1 MKTKPFINTLE
12 QFIFSNRLALIILFT
27 LVTAFMAYSAA
38 SLRMEAGFSKQLPL
52 EHPYMKTLLEYQE
65 EFGGGNQIVVA
76 LVQQDGNIFNPE
88 FFTALREATDEL
100 FFLDGVAKS
109 SVTSIFTPNV
119 RFTEF
124 VEDGFSGGN
133 VIPAEFQPTPE
144 WLETVKQN
152 IVKSGQLG
160 RLVSYDFSGALIRAE
175 LIDFNPKTGKPLDY
189 QRVSADLESKL
200 RQRFETDNIK
210 VHILGFA
217 KSIGDIAE
225 GARSVIAF
233 FGIALAIT
241 AVLLWLYSGS
251 MKLMALPLICSVVAV
266 IWQLGSLSL
275 MGFGID
281 PMSILVPFLV
291 FAIGVSHGVQMISS
305 WMGEI
310 LNGEARSEEL
320 LRRDIVSDGTNDN
333 KAYQQHSLTASPEQ
347 TKGVGS
353 NEAARRTFRRL
364 VIPGSLALVSDTIGF
379 LTVLLIGIG
388 IIQEMAIT
396 ASLGVVLIIFSNL
409 ILLPIL
415 LSFVRI
421 NNLQSYRE
429 KRQKGQQ
436 RLEPIWKFLSALTI
450 RKAAIPVLTV
460 ALLLASW
467 GLYKGNDLKI
477 GDLQPGV
484 SELRENSRYNL
495 DSKAITSK
503 FAIGVDVLSVIVA
516 APVDACINYA
526 IMDAMDRFHWHIQNL
541 PGVQSVASL
550 SEAMK
555 IVTAGNNEGSPKW
568 QTVLRNRYNMSGAL
582 RYMETSG
589 GLMDADCTAM
599 PLLVY
604 TADHKAETIQGIID
618 GINTF
623 DSGLPL
629 DQFNP
634 KLASANVGII
644 AATNQAVAAAQLPI
658 MAYVYIAI
666 FLLCVLTYRSIR
678 GTLCIILPLA
688 LVSVLCYAL
697 MTVLEIGLK
706 VNTLPVVALG
716 VGIGVDYG
724 IYIYSRME
732 EFIDQGFDLQES
744 YFRALS
750 LTGKPIIFTG
760 LTLAVGVATWI
771 FSDLKFQADMGILL
785 TFMFLLNMLG
795 AILILPSIAHWLIK
809 DKSDDLP
816 LQN

>member
-1 MKTKPFINTLE
+1 MKTNNFISAFE
-12 QFIFSNRLALIILFT
+12 RIIFSNRLVIILFFT
-27 LVTAFMAYSAA
+27 AVTAFMAYSAT
-38 SLRMEAGFSKQLPL
+38 SLRMEAGFAKQLPL
-52 EHPYMKTLLEYQE
+52 EHPYMETLLEYKD

-76 LVQQDGNIFNPE
+76 LVQQDGTIFNPE
-88 FFTALREATDEL
+88 FFTALQQATDEV
-100 FFLDGVAKS
+100 FFLEGIFKS

-133 VIPAEFQPTPE
+133 VIPAEFKPTPE
-144 WLETVKQN
+144 WLEVVKQN

-175 LIDFNPKTGKPLDY
+175 LIDYNPKTGKPLDY
-189 QRVSADLESKL
+189 QQVSKDLETKL
-200 RQRFETDNIK
+200 RQRFENDNIK

-225 GARSVIAF
+225 GARSVIGF
-233 FGIALAIT
+233 FGIALVIT
-241 AVLLWLYSGS
+241 AILLWLYSGS
-251 MKLMALPLICSVVAV
+251 IKLMALPLLCSIVAV
-266 IWQLGSLSL
+266 IWQLGSLNL

-305 WMGEI
+305 WMGEV
-310 LNGEARSEEL
+310 LGGSSPTET
-320 LRRDIVSDGTNDN
+320 DG
-333 KAYQQHSLTASPEQ
+333 SEQ
-347 TKGVGS
+347 TTSTAPLGVDA

-415 LSFVRI
+415 LSFVKLR
-421 NNLQSYRE
+421 NLDAYRE
-429 KRQKGQQ
+429 KRLKGQA
-436 RLEPIWKFLSALTI
+436 RLEPIWKGLSVLTT
-450 RKAAIPVLTV
+450 RKAALPVIAIAVMLG
-460 ALLLASW
+460 SW
-467 GLYKGNDLKI
+467 GLYKGNDLQI

-484 SELRENSRYNL
+484 SELRDDSRYNL

-516 APVDACINYA
+516 APIDACIDYA

-568 QTVLRNRYNMSGAL
+568 QTVMRNRYNMSGAL

-599 PLLVY
+599 PVLVY
-604 TADHKAETIQGIID
+604 TEDHKAKTIQQIID
-618 GINTF
+618 GISSF
-623 DSGLPL
+623 DSGLAL

-634 KLASANVGII
+634 RLASANVGII

-688 LVSVLCYAL
+688 LVSILCYAL
-697 MTVLEIGLK
+697 MTILEIGLK

-724 IYIYSRME
+724 IYIYSRMK
-732 EFIDQGFDLQES
+732 EFTDQGLDLQES

-795 AILILPSIAHWLIK
+795 AILILPSIAHWLLK
-809 DKSDDLP
+809 DKA
-816 LQN
+816 NA

>member
-1 MKTKPFINTLE
+1 MKTSRFISAFERL
-12 QFIFSNRLALIILFT
+12 IFSNRIPLIILFI
-27 LVTAFMAYSAA
+27 LITAFMGFSAT
-38 SLRMEAGFSKQLPL
+38 SLRMEAGFAKQLPL
-52 EHPYMKTLLEYQE
+52 EHPYMKTLLEYQD
-65 EFGGGNQIVVA
+65 EFGGGNQIIVS
-76 LVQQDGNIFNPE
+76 LVQKDGTIFNPE
-88 FFTALREATDEL
+88 FFTALGDATDEV

-124 VEDGFSGGN
+124 IEDGFAGGN

-144 WLETVKQN
+144 WLDIVKQN

-160 RLVSYDFSGALIRAE
+160 RLVSYDFTGALIRAE
-175 LIDFNPKTGKPLDY
+175 LMDFDPRTGKPLDY
-189 QRVSADLESKL
+189 QRVSKDLETKL
-200 RQRFETDNIK
+200 RDRFENDNIT

-233 FGIALAIT
+233 FGVALLIT

-251 MKLMALPLICSVVAV
+251 IKLMILPLICSVVAV

-310 LNGEARSEEL
+310 LYGEEET
-320 LRRDIVSDGTNDN
+320 DVNKPVMPVTAETQGVDG
-333 KAYQQHSLTASPEQ
+333 
-347 TKGVGS
+347 

-364 VIPGSLALVSDTIGF
+364 VVPGSLALISDTIGF
-379 LTVLLIGIG
+379 LTVLLIAIG

-396 ASLGVVLIIFSNL
+396 ASLGVALIIFSNL

-415 LSFVRI
+415 LSFVKFKDVDA
-421 NNLQSYRE
+421 YRE
-429 KRQKGQQ
+429 NRQKGEA
-436 RLEPIWKFLSALTI
+436 RLDGIWRSLSTLTT
-450 RKAAIPVLTV
+450 RKRAIPVLLISV
-460 ALLLASW
+460 LLAGW
-467 GLYKGNDLKI
+467 GLYKGNDLQI
-477 GDLQPGV
+477 GDLQSGV
-484 SELRENSRYNL
+484 PELREEARYNV
-495 DSKAITSK
+495 DSRVITSK

-516 APVDACINYA
+516 APQDACINYE

-555 IVTAGNNEGSPKW
+555 LVTAGNNEGSPKW
-568 QTVLRNRYNMSGAL
+568 QAVLRNRYNMSGAL

-599 PLLVY
+599 PILVY
-604 TADHKAETIQGIID
+604 TADHKAKTIEVIID
-618 GINTF
+618 GINAF
-623 DSGLPL
+623 ESGLPIE
-629 DQFNP
+629 QFNP
-634 KLASANVGII
+634 KLASSNVGII

-666 FLLCVLTYRSIR
+666 FLLCVVTYRSVL

-697 MTVLEIGLK
+697 MTILDIGLK

-724 IYIYSRME
+724 IYIYSRLE
-732 EFIDQGFDLQES
+732 EFIAQGMTLQES
-744 YFRALS
+744 YYRALR

-785 TFMFLLNMLG
+785 TFMFILNMLG
-795 AILILPSIAHWLIK
+795 AILILPAIAHWLIK
-809 DKSDDLP
+809 DKSKDAA
-816 LQN
+816 

>member
-1 MKTKPFINTLE
+1 MKTNRFISAFERL
-12 QFIFSNRLALIILFT
+12 IFSNRVLLITLFALI
-27 LVTAFMAYSAA
+27 TAFMGYNAT
-38 SLRMEAGFSKQLPL
+38 SLKMEAGFAKQLPL

-65 EFGGGNQIVVA
+65 DFGSGNQIIVS
-76 LVQQDGNIFNPE
+76 LVQKDGTIFNPE
-88 FFTALREATDEL
+88 FFIALREATDEV
-100 FFLDGVAKS
+100 FFLNGVAKS

-124 VEDGFSGGN
+124 VEDGFAGGN

-144 WLETVKQN
+144 WLEIVKQN

-160 RLVSYDFSGALIRAE
+160 RLVSYDFTGALIRAE
-175 LIDFNPKTGKPLDY
+175 LIDFDPRTGKPLDY
-189 QRVSADLESKL
+189 QRISRDLEINL
-200 RQRFETDNIK
+200 RDRFETDNIT

-233 FGIALAIT
+233 FGIALLIT
-241 AVLLWLYSGS
+241 AVMLWLYSGS
-251 MKLMALPLICSVVAV
+251 IKLTILPLICSIVAV

-275 MGFGID
+275 LGFGID

-305 WMGEI
+305 WMGEV
-310 LNGEARSEEL
+310 LYGADET
-320 LRRDIVSDGTNDN
+320 DVN
-333 KAYQQHSLTASPEQ
+333 KPVMPVDANTQ
-347 TKGVGS
+347 GVGG

-396 ASLGVVLIIFSNL
+396 ASLGVALIIFSNL

-421 NNLQSYRE
+421 KNLDAYRE
-429 KRQKGQQ
+429 NRQKGEAK
-436 RLEPIWKFLSALTI
+436 LDGIWRSLSTLTT
-450 RKAAIPVLTV
+450 RERAIPVLLV
-460 ALLLASW
+460 AVVLGAW
-467 GLYKGNDLKI
+467 GLYKGNNLQI
-477 GDLQPGV
+477 GDLQSGV
-484 SELRENSRYNL
+484 PELREDARYNL
-495 DSKAITSK
+495 DSKMITSK

-516 APVDACINYA
+516 APQDACINYE

-555 IVTAGNNEGSPKW
+555 FITSGNNEGSPKW
-568 QTVLRNRYNMSGAL
+568 QAVLRNRYNMSGAL

-599 PLLVY
+599 PILVY
-604 TADHKAETIQGIID
+604 TTDHKAQTIQVIID
-618 GINTF
+618 GINEF
-623 DSGLPL
+623 DSGLPIEK
-629 DQFNP
+629 FNP
-634 KLASANVGII
+634 KLASSNVGII

-666 FLLCVLTYRSIR
+666 FLLCVVTYRSIR

-697 MTVLEIGLK
+697 MTILEIGLK

-732 EFIDQGFDLQES
+732 ESIAQGMSLQES
-744 YFRALS
+744 YYRALR

-785 TFMFLLNMLG
+785 TFMFILNMLG
-795 AILILPSIAHWLIK
+795 AILILPSLAHWLIK
-809 DKSDDLP
+809 DKSKEAA
-816 LQN
+816 

>member
-1 MKTKPFINTLE
+1 MKTNRFISAFERL
-12 QFIFSNRLALIILFT
+12 IFSNRVLLITLFT
-27 LVTAFMAYSAA
+27 LITAFMGYNAT
-38 SLRMEAGFSKQLPL
+38 SLRMEAGFAKQLPL
-52 EHPYMKTLLEYQE
+52 EHPYMQTLLEYQE
-65 EFGGGNQIVVA
+65 DFGGGNQIIVA
-76 LVQQDGNIFNPE
+76 LVQQDGTIFNPE
-88 FFTALREATDEL
+88 FFTALGDATDEV
-100 FFLDGVAKS
+100 FFLDGIAKS
-109 SVTSIFTPNV
+109 SVTSVFTPNV

-124 VEDGFSGGN
+124 IEDGFAGGN

-144 WLETVKQN
+144 WLDIVKNN
-152 IVKSGQLG
+152 IIKSGQLG

-175 LIDFNPKTGKPLDY
+175 LLDFDPKTGKPLDY
-189 QRVSADLESKL
+189 QRVSRDLETKV
-200 RQRFETDNIK
+200 RQRFETENVK

-233 FGIALAIT
+233 FGIALLIT
-241 AVLLWLYSGS
+241 GVLLWLYSGS
-251 MKLMALPLICSVVAV
+251 VKLMILPLVCSVVAV

-305 WMGEI
+305 WMGEV
-310 LNGEARSEEL
+310 LYGGEETDVHKPVMPVTSETQG
-320 LRRDIVSDGTNDN
+320 VDG
-333 KAYQQHSLTASPEQ
+333 
-347 TKGVGS
+347 

-396 ASLGVVLIIFSNL
+396 ASLGVALIIFSNL

-415 LSFVRI
+415 LSFVKLKDI
-421 NNLQSYRE
+421 DAYRE
-429 KRQKGQQ
+429 KRQQGESKMDNVWRG
-436 RLEPIWKFLSALTI
+436 LSTLTT
-450 RKAAIPVLTV
+450 RKRAVQVLAV
-460 ALLLASW
+460 ALVLGVW
-467 GLYKGNDLKI
+467 GLYKGNDLQI
-477 GDLQPGV
+477 GDLQAGV
-484 SELRENSRYNL
+484 PELREDARYNI
-495 DSKAITSK
+495 DSEVITSK

-516 APVDACINYA
+516 APQDACINYE

-555 IVTAGNNEGSPKW
+555 IVTSGNNEGSPKW
-568 QTVLRNRYNMSGAL
+568 QTILRNRYNMSGAL

-599 PLLVY
+599 PILVY
-604 TADHKAETIQGIID
+604 TADHKAKTIQVIID
-618 GINTF
+618 GINEF
-623 DSGLPL
+623 ESGLPIE
-629 DQFNP
+629 QFNP

-644 AATNQAVAAAQLPI
+644 GATNQAVAAAQLPI

-666 FLLCVLTYRSIR
+666 FLLCVVTYRSIR

-697 MTVLEIGLK
+697 MTILDIGLK

-724 IYIYSRME
+724 IYIYSRLE
-732 EFIDQGFDLQES
+732 EFIAQGMSLQES
-744 YFRALS
+744 YYRALR

-795 AILILPSIAHWLIK
+795 AILLLPAIAHWLIK
-809 DKSDDLP
+809 DKSNDTA
-816 LQN
+816 

>member
-1 MKTKPFINTLE
+1 
-12 QFIFSNRLALIILFT
+12 
-27 LVTAFMAYSAA
+27 
-38 SLRMEAGFSKQLPL
+38 
-52 EHPYMKTLLEYQE
+52 
-65 EFGGGNQIVVA
+65 
-76 LVQQDGNIFNPE
+76 
-88 FFTALREATDEL
+88 
-100 FFLDGVAKS
+100 
-109 SVTSIFTPNV
+109 
-119 RFTEF
+119 
-124 VEDGFSGGN
+124 
-133 VIPAEFQPTPE
+133 
-144 WLETVKQN
+144 
-152 IVKSGQLG
+152 
-160 RLVSYDFSGALIRAE
+160 
-175 LIDFNPKTGKPLDY
+175 
-189 QRVSADLESKL
+189 
-200 RQRFETDNIK
+200 
-210 VHILGFA
+210 
-217 KSIGDIAE
+217 
-225 GARSVIAF
+225 
-233 FGIALAIT
+233 
-241 AVLLWLYSGS
+241 
-251 MKLMALPLICSVVAV
+251 
-266 IWQLGSLSL
+266 
-275 MGFGID
+275 
-281 PMSILVPFLV
+281 
-291 FAIGVSHGVQMISS
+291 
-305 WMGEI
+305 
-310 LNGEARSEEL
+310 
-320 LRRDIVSDGTNDN
+320 
-333 KAYQQHSLTASPEQ
+333 
-347 TKGVGS
+347 
-353 NEAARRTFRRL
+353 
-364 VIPGSLALVSDTIGF
+364 
-379 LTVLLIGIG
+379 
-388 IIQEMAIT
+388 MAIT

>member
-1 MKTKPFINTLE
+1 MKNNRFISGFERL
-12 QFIFSNRLALIILFT
+12 IFSYRLPLIILFALIT
-27 LVTAFMAYSAA
+27 VFMGYKAT
-38 SLRMEAGFSKQLPL
+38 SLRMEAGFAKQLPL
-52 EHPYMKTLLEYQE
+52 EHPYMKTLLKYQE
-65 EFGGGNQIVVA
+65 DFGGGNQIIVA
-76 LVQQDGNIFNPE
+76 LIQKDGTIFNPE
-88 FFTALREATDEL
+88 FFTALGEATDEV
-100 FFLDGVAKS
+100 FFLDGIAKS

-124 VEDGFSGGN
+124 IEDGFAGGN
-133 VIPAEFQPTPE
+133 VIPAEFTPTPE
-144 WLETVKQN
+144 WLDTVKQN

-175 LIDFNPKTGKPLDY
+175 LLDFDPKTKKPLDY
-189 QRVSADLESKL
+189 QRVSKDLEEKI
-200 RQRFETDNIK
+200 RQRFETENVS

-233 FGIALAIT
+233 FGVALLIT

-251 MKLMALPLICSVVAV
+251 IKLMVLPLVCSIVAV
-266 IWQLGSLSL
+266 IWQLGSLNL

-305 WMGEI
+305 WMGEV
-310 LNGEARSEEL
+310 LYGEDETDVHKPVMPVTSET
-320 LRRDIVSDGTNDN
+320 RGVDG
-333 KAYQQHSLTASPEQ
+333 
-347 TKGVGS
+347 

-364 VIPGSLALVSDTIGF
+364 VVPGSLALVSDTIGF

-396 ASLGVVLIIFSNL
+396 ASIGVALIIFSNL

-415 LSFVRI
+415 LSYVKI
-421 NNLQSYRE
+421 KNIDQYRE
-429 KRQKGQQ
+429 NRQKGES
-436 RLEPIWKFLSALTI
+436 RMDNMWRALSSLTT
-450 RKAAIPVLTV
+450 RKKAVPVMIVMLI
-460 ALLLASW
+460 LGSW
-467 GLYKGNDLKI
+467 GLYKGNDLQV
-477 GDLQPGV
+477 GDLHSGV
-484 SELRENSRYNL
+484 PELREDARYNL
-495 DSKAITSK
+495 DTKAITQK
-503 FAIGVDVLSVIVA
+503 FAIGVDVLSVIVE
-516 APVDACINYA
+516 APQDACINYE
-526 IMDAMDRFHWHIQNL
+526 IMDAMDRFHWHVQNL

-550 SEAMK
+550 SQAMK
-555 IVTAGNNEGSPKW
+555 IVTSGNNEGSPKW
-568 QTVLRNRYNMSGAL
+568 QAILRNRYNMSGAL

-599 PLLVY
+599 PILIY
-604 TADHKAETIQGIID
+604 TADHKAQTIQTIID
-618 GINTF
+618 GVNAF
-623 DSGLPL
+623 ESGLPV

-634 KLASANVGII
+634 RLASANVGII

-658 MAYVYIAI
+658 MVYVYIAI
-666 FLLCVLTYRSIR
+666 FLLCVLTYRSVR

-697 MTVLEIGLK
+697 MTILEIGLK

-724 IYIYSRME
+724 IYIYSRMD
-732 EFIDQGFDLQES
+732 EFIAQGKTLQEA
-744 YFRALS
+744 YYGALR
-750 LTGKPIIFTG
+750 LTGKPVIFTG
-760 LTLAVGVATWI
+760 LTLAAGVATWI

-795 AILILPSIAHWLIK
+795 AIFILPAIAHWLIK
-809 DKSDDLP
+809 DKSEDATE
-816 LQN
+816 

>member
-1 MKTKPFINTLE
+1 MKTNRFILAFE
-12 QFIFSNRLALIILFT
+12 RLIFSNRPALIITFT
-27 LVTAFMAYSAA
+27 LITLFMAYSAT

-52 EHPYMKTLLEYQE
+52 EHPYMETLLEYQE
-65 EFGGGNQIVVA
+65 EFGGGNQIIVA
-76 LVQQDGNIFNPE
+76 LIQQDGTIFNPE
-88 FFTALREATDEL
+88 FFTALGEATDEL

-124 VEDGFSGGN
+124 VEDGFAGGN
-133 VIPAEFQPTPE
+133 VIPAEFEPTPE
-144 WLETVKQN
+144 WLDTVKQN

-175 LIDFNPKTGKPLDY
+175 LMDFDPKTGQALDY
-189 QRVSADLESKL
+189 QRVSKDLESKL
-200 RQRFETDNIK
+200 RQRFETDNVK

-233 FGIALAIT
+233 FGIALVIT

-251 MKLMALPLICSVVAV
+251 IKLMALPLICSIVAV

-305 WMGEI
+305 WMGEV
-310 LNGEARSEEL
+310 LYGEEES
-320 LRRDIVSDGTNDN
+320 DIHKPVMPVSKDTLGVDG
-333 KAYQQHSLTASPEQ
+333 
-347 TKGVGS
+347 

-415 LSFVRI
+415 LSFVQLE
-421 NNLQSYRE
+421 NLENYRT
-429 KRQKGQQ
+429 KRQKGEG
-436 RLEPIWKFLSALTI
+436 RLDPVWKSLSSLTTRKRAL
-450 RKAAIPVLTV
+450 PVLLI
-460 ALLLASW
+460 ALCLGSW
-467 GLYKGNDLKI
+467 GLYKGNKLQI

-484 SELRENSRYNL
+484 SELRADSRYNL

-516 APVDACINYA
+516 APKDACINYD

-555 IVTAGNNEGSPKW
+555 IVTSGNNEGSPKW
-568 QTVLRNRYNMSGAL
+568 QSILRNRYNMSGAL

-599 PLLVY
+599 PILVY
-604 TADHKAETIQGIID
+604 TTDHKAKTIEVIID
-618 GINTF
+618 GINAF
-623 DSGLPL
+623 DSGLPVE
-629 DQFNP
+629 QFNP
-634 KLASANVGII
+634 RLASANVGII

-666 FLLCVLTYRSIR
+666 FLLCVLTYRSVR

-688 LVSVLCYAL
+688 LVSILCYAL

-724 IYIYSRME
+724 IYIYSRMQ
-732 EFIDQGFDLQES
+732 EFIAQGHTLQES
-744 YFRALS
+744 YYRALR

-809 DKSDDLP
+809 DKSKDVS
-816 LQN
+816 

>member
-1 MKTKPFINTLE
+1 MKTNRFISAFERL
-12 QFIFSNRLALIILFT
+12 IFSNRVLLITLFALI
-27 LVTAFMAYSAA
+27 TAFMGYNAT
-38 SLRMEAGFSKQLPL
+38 SLKMEAGFAKQLPL

-65 EFGGGNQIVVA
+65 DFGSGNQIIVS
-76 LVQQDGNIFNPE
+76 LVQKDGTIFNPE
-88 FFTALREATDEL
+88 FFIALREATDEV
-100 FFLDGVAKS
+100 FFLNGVAKS

-124 VEDGFSGGN
+124 VEDGFAGGN

-144 WLETVKQN
+144 WLEIVKQN

-160 RLVSYDFSGALIRAE
+160 RLVSYDFTGALIRAE
-175 LIDFNPKTGKPLDY
+175 LIDFDPRTGKPLDY
-189 QRVSADLESKL
+189 QRISRDLEINL
-200 RQRFETDNIK
+200 RDRFETDNIT

-233 FGIALAIT
+233 FGIALLIT
-241 AVLLWLYSGS
+241 AVMLWLYSGS
-251 MKLMALPLICSVVAV
+251 IKLTILPLICSIVAV

-275 MGFGID
+275 LGFGID

-305 WMGEI
+305 WMGEV
-310 LNGEARSEEL
+310 LYGADET
-320 LRRDIVSDGTNDN
+320 DVN
-333 KAYQQHSLTASPEQ
+333 KPVMPVDANTQGA
-347 TKGVGS
+347 GG

-396 ASLGVVLIIFSNL
+396 ASLGVALIIFSNL

-421 NNLQSYRE
+421 KNLDAYRE
-429 KRQKGQQ
+429 NRQKGEAK
-436 RLEPIWKFLSALTI
+436 LDGIWRSLSTLTT
-450 RKAAIPVLTV
+450 RERAIPVLLV
-460 ALLLASW
+460 AVVLGAW
-467 GLYKGNDLKI
+467 GLYKGNNLQI
-477 GDLQPGV
+477 GDLQSGV
-484 SELRENSRYNL
+484 PELREDARYNL
-495 DSKAITSK
+495 DSKMITSK

-516 APVDACINYA
+516 APQDACINYE

-555 IVTAGNNEGSPKW
+555 FITSGNNEGSPKW
-568 QTVLRNRYNMSGAL
+568 QAVLRNRYNMSGAL

-599 PLLVY
+599 PILVY
-604 TADHKAETIQGIID
+604 TTDHKAQTIQVIID
-618 GINTF
+618 GINEF
-623 DSGLPL
+623 DSGLPIEK
-629 DQFNP
+629 FNP
-634 KLASANVGII
+634 KLASSNVGII

-666 FLLCVLTYRSIR
+666 FLLCVVTYRSIR

-697 MTVLEIGLK
+697 MTILEIGLK

-732 EFIDQGFDLQES
+732 EFIAQGMSLQES
-744 YFRALS
+744 YYRALR

-785 TFMFLLNMLG
+785 TFMFILNMLG
-795 AILILPSIAHWLIK
+795 AILILPSLAHWLIK
-809 DKSDDLP
+809 DKSKEAA
-816 LQN
+816 

>member
-1 MKTKPFINTLE
+1 MKTNNFISAFE
-12 QFIFSNRLALIILFT
+12 RIIFSNRLVIILFFT
-27 LVTAFMAYSAA
+27 AVTAFMAYSAT
-38 SLRMEAGFSKQLPL
+38 SLRMEAGFAKQLPL
-52 EHPYMKTLLEYQE
+52 EHPYMETLLEYKD

-76 LVQQDGNIFNPE
+76 LVQQDGTIFNPE
-88 FFTALREATDEL
+88 FFTALQQATDEV
-100 FFLDGVAKS
+100 FFLEGIFKS

-133 VIPAEFQPTPE
+133 VIPAEFKPTPE
-144 WLETVKQN
+144 WLEVVKQN

-175 LIDFNPKTGKPLDY
+175 LIDYNPKTGKPLDY
-189 QRVSADLESKL
+189 QQVSKDLETKL
-200 RQRFETDNIK
+200 RQRFENDNIK

-225 GARSVIAF
+225 GARSVIGF
-233 FGIALAIT
+233 FGIALVIT
-241 AVLLWLYSGS
+241 AILLWLYSGS
-251 MKLMALPLICSVVAV
+251 IKLMALPLLCSIVAV
-266 IWQLGSLSL
+266 IWQLGSLNL

-305 WMGEI
+305 WMGEV
-310 LNGEARSEEL
+310 LGGSSPTET
-320 LRRDIVSDGTNDN
+320 DG
-333 KAYQQHSLTASPEQ
+333 SEQ
-347 TKGVGS
+347 TTSTAPLGVDA

-415 LSFVRI
+415 LSFVKLR
-421 NNLQSYRE
+421 NLDAYRE
-429 KRQKGQQ
+429 KRLKGQA
-436 RLEPIWKFLSALTI
+436 RLEPIRKGLSVLTT
-450 RKAAIPVLTV
+450 RKAALPVIAIAVMLG
-460 ALLLASW
+460 SW
-467 GLYKGNDLKI
+467 GLYKGNDLQI

-484 SELRENSRYNL
+484 SELRDDSRYNL

-516 APVDACINYA
+516 APIDACIDYA

-568 QTVLRNRYNMSGAL
+568 QTVMRNRYNMSGAL

-599 PLLVY
+599 PVLVY
-604 TADHKAETIQGIID
+604 TEDHKAKTIQQIID
-618 GINTF
+618 GISSF
-623 DSGLPL
+623 DSGLAL

-634 KLASANVGII
+634 RLASANVGII

-688 LVSVLCYAL
+688 LVSILCYAL
-697 MTVLEIGLK
+697 MTILEIGLK

-724 IYIYSRME
+724 IYIYSRMK
-732 EFIDQGFDLQES
+732 EFTDQGLDLQES

-795 AILILPSIAHWLIK
+795 AILILPSIAHWLLK
-809 DKSDDLP
+809 DKA
-816 LQN
+816 NA

>member
-1 MKTKPFINTLE
+1 MKTNRFIQLLE
-12 QFIFSNRLALIILFT
+12 RLIFSNRLLLIILFT
-27 LVTAFMAYSAA
+27 LVTVFMGYQAT

-52 EHPYMKTLLEYQE
+52 KHPYMQTLLEYQE
-65 EFGGGNQIVVA
+65 EFGGGNQIIVA

-88 FFTALREATDEL
+88 FFTALGEATDEV
-100 FFLDGVAKS
+100 FFLEGVAKS

-124 VEDGFSGGN
+124 VEDGFAGGN

-144 WLETVKQN
+144 WLDIIKQN
-152 IVKSGQLG
+152 IIKSGQLG

-175 LIDFNPKTGKPLDY
+175 LMDFNPKTGKPLDY
-189 QRVSADLESKL
+189 QRVSKDLESKL
-200 RQRFETDNIK
+200 RQRFETDDLK

-233 FGIALAIT
+233 FGIALVIT
-241 AVLLWLYSGS
+241 AILLWLYSGS
-251 MKLMALPLICSVVAV
+251 IKLMALPLICSLIAV
-266 IWQLGSLSL
+266 TWQLGSLSL

-305 WMGEI
+305 WMGEV
-310 LNGEARSEEL
+310 LYGEGESSVNKPVMPVSKDTLGVNG
-320 LRRDIVSDGTNDN
+320 
-333 KAYQQHSLTASPEQ
+333 
-347 TKGVGS
+347 

-364 VIPGSLALVSDTIGF
+364 VVPGSLALVSDTIGF

-388 IIQEMAIT
+388 IIQEMAVT

-415 LSFVRI
+415 LSFI
-421 NNLQSYRE
+421 QLNNLATYRS
-429 KRQKGQQ
+429 KRQESEAKLDSVW
-436 RLEPIWKFLSALTI
+436 RYLSTLTTRKVAL
-450 RKAAIPVLTV
+450 PVLLV
-460 ALLLASW
+460 ALVLGAW
-467 GLYKGNDLKI
+467 GLYKGNDLQI
-477 GDLQPGV
+477 GDLQAGV
-484 SELRENSRYNL
+484 SELREDSRYNL

-516 APVDACINYA
+516 APKDACINYD

-555 IVTAGNNEGSPKW
+555 IVTSGNNEGSPKW
-568 QTVLRNRYNMSGAL
+568 QTILRNRYNMSGAL
-582 RYMETSG
+582 RYMETNG

-599 PLLVY
+599 PILVY
-604 TADHKAETIQGIID
+604 TADHKAETIQVIID
-618 GINTF
+618 GINAF
-623 DSGLPL
+623 DSGLPS
-629 DQFNP
+629 DQFKP
-634 KLASANVGII
+634 KLASSNVGII

-666 FLLCVLTYRSIR
+666 FLLCVLTYRSVR

-688 LVSVLCYAL
+688 LVSILCYAL
-697 MTVLEIGLK
+697 MTILEIGLK

-724 IYIYSRME
+724 IYIYSRMQ
-732 EFIDQGFDLQES
+732 EFNAQGLSLQES
-744 YFRALS
+744 YYRALR

-795 AILILPSIAHWLIK
+795 AIFILPVIAHWLIK
-809 DKSDDLP
+809 DKSDDVA
-816 LQN
+816 

>member
-1 MKTKPFINTLE
+1 MKKNRFIDTVERL
-12 QFIFSNRLALIILFT
+12 IFSNRVALIILFT
-27 LVTAFMAYSAA
+27 LITAFMGYSAT

-52 EHPYMKTLLEYQE
+52 DHPYMQTLIEYQD
-65 EFGGGNQIVVA
+65 EFGGGNQIIVA
-76 LVQQDGNIFNPE
+76 LIQQDGTIFNPE
-88 FFTALREATDEL
+88 YFNALREATDEL
-100 FFLDGVAKS
+100 FFLEGVDKS
-109 SVTSIFTPNV
+109 SVTSIFTPNI

-124 VEDGFSGGN
+124 IEDGFAGGN
-133 VIPAEFQPTPE
+133 VIPAEFTPTPE
-144 WLETVKQN
+144 WLDVVKQN

-175 LIDFNPKTGKPLDY
+175 LLDFDPKTGDPLDY
-189 QRVSADLESKL
+189 QRVSKDLEEKL
-200 RQRFETDNIK
+200 RQRFETDSVK

-233 FGIALAIT
+233 FGIALVIT

-251 MKLMALPLICSVVAV
+251 VKLMILPLVCSLVAV
-266 IWQLGSLSL
+266 TWQLGSLSL

-305 WMGEI
+305 WMGEV
-310 LNGEARSEEL
+310 LYGEEE
-320 LRRDIVSDGTNDN
+320 TNIHN
-333 KAYQQHSLTASPEQ
+333 PVLPVTENSR
-347 TKGVGS
+347 GVEGA
-353 NEAARRTFRRL
+353 EAARRTFHRL
-364 VIPGSLALVSDTIGF
+364 VVPGSLALVSDTIGF

-415 LSFVRI
+415 LSYVQ
-421 NNLQSYRE
+421 LKDLDAYRA
-429 KRQKGQQ
+429 KRQRGED
-436 RLEPIWKFLSALTI
+436 RLDPLWRGLSELTTRKRALPVMLI
-450 RKAAIPVLTV
+450 AMVLAA
-460 ALLLASW
+460 W
-467 GLYKGNDLKI
+467 GLYKGNDLQI
-477 GDLQPGV
+477 GDMQPGV
-484 SELRENSRYNL
+484 SELREDSRYNI
-495 DSKAITSK
+495 DSNAITAK
-503 FAIGVDVLSVIVA
+503 FAIGVDVLSVIVT
-516 APVDACINYA
+516 APKDACIDYE
-526 IMDAMDRFHWHIQNL
+526 IMAAMDRFHWHIQNL

-555 IVTAGNNEGSPKW
+555 IVTSGNNEGSPKW

-589 GLMDADCTAM
+589 GLMNAECTAM
-599 PLLVY
+599 PVLVY
-604 TADHKAETIQGIID
+604 TTDHKAKTIALIID
-618 GINTF
+618 GINAF
-623 DSGLPL
+623 DSGLPK

-634 KLASANVGII
+634 RLASANVGII
-644 AATNQAVAAAQLPI
+644 AATNQAVADAQLPI

-666 FLLCVLTYRSIR
+666 FLLCVVTYRSVR

-688 LVSVLCYAL
+688 LVSLLCYAL
-697 MTVLEIGLK
+697 MTILEIGLK

-724 IYIYSRME
+724 IYIYSRMRE
-732 EFIDQGFDLQES
+732 CIAQGLSLQES
-744 YFRALS
+744 YYRALR

-795 AILILPSIAHWLIK
+795 AILILPSIAHWLLK
-809 DKSDDLP
+809 DAPKGEG
-816 LQN
+816 